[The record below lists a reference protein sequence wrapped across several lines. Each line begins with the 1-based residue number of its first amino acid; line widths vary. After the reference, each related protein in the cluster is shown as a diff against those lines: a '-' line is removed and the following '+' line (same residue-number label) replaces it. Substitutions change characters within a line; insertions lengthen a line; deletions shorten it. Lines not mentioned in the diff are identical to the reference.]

1 MDFLADTNHMM
12 QLKKQY
18 FLSALLGLGSFFI
31 SRETYSQQ
39 DIYDSLNVNG
49 IWRTYNIHLPA
60 GYNPAL
66 SYPLVLGFHGG
77 QQVATSA
84 QGWTVF
90 AYQSELSQK
99 ADNSAFIVVYPEGLV
114 FNQNRSWNAGNCC
127 PPAMNQGY
135 DDVGFV
141 DALLNR
147 LFTDYPIDTTRVYAT
162 GSSNGGMLCYR
173 LACEL
178 SNRIAAIAPN
188 ACSHMYYPCNPAR
201 AVPVI
206 SFHSKADPIVFYEG
220 GTGGSPLLGTIFFP
234 SQDSTLSYWSQLNG
248 CVSRDTVIQGN
259 GTNFDF
265 IRLNSCDCG
274 VEIHHY
280 ATTDGSHSWPGGN
293 PNNNPVSTQINAT
306 DLLWSFFQQYSL
318 SCGTNELQTSIK
330 PPLRI
335 FPNPADGYVQVFL
348 PDNETGQVPFTVS
361 DETGKHLLSGNI
373 TEKEQRISLTEYP
386 RGIYF
391 ITLTEGT
398 KQTTLK
404 IIRQ

>member
-1 MDFLADTNHMM
+1 
-12 QLKKQY
+12 
-18 FLSALLGLGSFFI
+18 
-31 SRETYSQQ
+31 
-39 DIYDSLNVNG
+39 
-49 IWRTYNIHLPA
+49 
-60 GYNPAL
+60 
-66 SYPLVLGFHGG
+66 
-77 QQVATSA
+77 
-84 QGWTVF
+84 
-90 AYQSELSQK
+90 
-99 ADNSAFIVVYPEGLV
+99 
-114 FNQNRSWNAGNCC
+114 
-127 PPAMNQGY
+127 
-135 DDVGFV
+135 
-141 DALLNR
+141 
-147 LFTDYPIDTTRVYAT
+147 
-162 GSSNGGMLCYR
+162 
-173 LACEL
+173 
-178 SNRIAAIAPN
+178 
-188 ACSHMYYPCNPAR
+188 
-201 AVPVI
+201 
-206 SFHSKADPIVFYEG
+206 
-220 GTGGSPLLGTIFFP
+220 
-234 SQDSTLSYWSQLNG
+234 
-248 CVSRDTVIQGN
+248 
-259 GTNFDF
+259 
-265 IRLNSCDCG
+265 